1 MNYPNKPKII
11 NIMPHGPAY
20 HYLPDE
26 KPDFWWEKQDG
37 SWLGFWTREWPDL
50 LGEAVLK
57 ETNQY
62 DWEVW
67 QPDYRAD
74 KIYSKY
80 LNTGVTH
87 KLFPAHEKKYGSGA
101 FSEIGIHSQSLITHL
116 SSIREKRIILQL
128 HGFPSSFNLELIRI
142 FGPTKKF
149 PIFLLTHGTI
159 AAPVRELFGIHR
171 PLTYLKLLMEQKK
184 YSTVL
189 QYADVIGGQNR
200 ASLDNIRMMYSGRIE
215 KLNMGCDFDF
225 WIPVPSHEIKRDVRK
240 KLSVPENKTVFL
252 VASFFVSIKQ
262 LDKLIKSFNKLS
274 NREDFFL
281 IIAGCGDKS
290 ATNYLR
296 SLIKELVLKKKAIFS
311 NFVEGIHLRDL
322 YWASDLYLSVSKS
335 EGCSVSV
342 IKAMACGLP
351 VITSPVGG
359 TGDMMKEHGVGKF
372 IPIKNYNKWIR
383 VISRILD
390 KEMPEPLDLRL
401 ACDAYDWPNVVK
413 RFIKIFG
420 DLCKKYYGEA

>member
-1 MNYPNKPKII
+1 
-11 NIMPHGPAY
+11 MPHGPAY

-149 PIFLLTHGTI
+149 PIFFLTHGTI

-225 WIPVPSHEIKRDVRK
+225 WFPVPSHEIKRDVRK

-311 NFVEGIHLRDL
+311 DFVEGIHLRDL